1 MSISL
6 SRRRWIALAAIAWMM
21 LVPAEAQAGRKTGP
35 RIRLLDVRDYG
46 ATLEVSFRVENAFD
60 ERIDEKL
67 ESGLEISFRHQVGV
81 RRRRTW
87 WVEKG
92 VIQKKIFTTAI
103 RDTLTGVYTLK
114 RTVNGGIVETVTT
127 ADLDEARTFLTEVRD
142 IPIELP
148 DWLPRDQRT
157 ELRVRS
163 LLETRFWLFFPY
175 SYDTSWVSQPLIG
188 PVEDRQE
195 NEAEAPADPAGAGE
209 PVATGGG
216 GAG

>member
-6 SRRRWIALAAIAWMM
+6 SRRRWIALAVIAWMM
-21 LVPAEAQAGRKTGP
+21 LVPAAALAGRKVGP

-114 RTVNGGIVETVTT
+114 RTVNDGIVETVTT
-127 ADLDEARTFLTEVRD
+127 SDLDEVRMFLTEVRD
-142 IPIELP
+142 IPLDLP
-148 DWLPRDQRT
+148 DWMPRDQRT
-157 ELRVRS
+157 
-163 LLETRFWLFFPY
+163 
-175 SYDTSWVSQPLIG
+175 
-188 PVEDRQE
+188 
-195 NEAEAPADPAGAGE
+195 
-209 PVATGGG
+209 
-216 GAG
+216 